1 MNITLEDYDRALE
14 GFIEDVRTME
24 DNAESLL
31 LFGSMARA
39 EVKPGQSDMMDAYIV
54 LRPEVFEDKER
65 FLASLEVML
74 KSCDRLGSTGI
85 PFHPFAYIG
94 ADEVEYLPARAFSLF
109 PFEPLT
115 KVVWGTDVLSGIT
128 EDTPTNHLLNR
139 TRFFE
144 ARIIVHFQLARYLYK
159 QSFTKQEWQE
169 MIPVLLAV
177 KKNSYMAYM
186 ALTNRS
192 PNKLAPIEEL
202 EELLPG
208 LNTSVIKRVSV
219 LKENLGSMPDAEEV
233 RSLIKDAMLFIE
245 ELHSRILAKL
255 NSGQAEENQIGES
268 SSAINANRS

>member
-1 MNITLEDYDRALE
+1 MSLTLADYERALE
-14 GFIEDVRTME
+14 GFVADVEAMD

-31 LFGSMARA
+31 LFGSMARG
-39 EVKPGQSDMMDAYIV
+39 EVNPGQSDMMDAYIV
-54 LRPEVFEDKER
+54 LRPEVFEEKER
-65 FLASLEVML
+65 FLASLESML
-74 KSCDRLGSTGI
+74 KSCDRLGETGI
-85 PFHPFAYIG
+85 PFHPFAYINS
-94 ADEVEYLPARAFSLF
+94 DEAEYLPARAFSLF

-115 KVVWGTDVLSGIT
+115 KVIWGTNVLSRVK
-128 EDTPTNHLLNR
+128 DTVTNHLLNR

-208 LNTSVIKRVSV
+208 LNTSVIKRLNA
-219 LKENLGSMPDAEEV
+219 LKENLDSMPDVGEV

-255 NSGQAEENQIGES
+255 NAGQAEE
-268 SSAINANRS
+268 AN